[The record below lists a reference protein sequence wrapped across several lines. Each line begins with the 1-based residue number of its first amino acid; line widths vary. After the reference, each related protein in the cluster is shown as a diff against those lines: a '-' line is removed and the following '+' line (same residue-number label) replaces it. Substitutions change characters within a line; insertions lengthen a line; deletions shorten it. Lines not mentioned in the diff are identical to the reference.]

1 MQNFLDDLIIIVKQ
15 LLGDSDAVSTLYVS
29 VTGLFGVT
37 DAVLTNPMMRK
48 SKVLLQEQ
56 QLN

>member
-1 MQNFLDDLIIIVKQ
+1 
-15 LLGDSDAVSTLYVS
+15 VS
-29 VTGLFGVT
+29 VTGISGFTKTVFPPTT
-37 DAVLTNPMMRK
+37 DKK